1 MTGSRQSG
9 AIRMIAALLEARTG
23 QVLSENRM
31 WRLET
36 SLKPLMRANSLRSLE
51 DLVARLA
58 DQGGGPLANDVVNA
72 LLNNESSFFRDHHV
86 FQMLATQILP
96 HIAQTRKEKSL
107 RIWSA
112 GCSTGQEA
120 YSLAM
125 TLRKQADLWKGW
137 QISILATDI
146 SSSVVER
153 AQAGLFSQIDVQR
166 GLAVNDLL
174 RWFEPAGD
182 TWRISQEL
190 RHMIDFRVD
199 NLFEP
204 QAPSGSY
211 DLVMCRN
218 VQFYF
223 SAEMRRKVFG
233 CLARHSAPGG
243 YLILGAGETVIGQ
256 TIDFTASMQFRG
268 IYERVRPKEDASS
281 VKAA

>member
-1 MTGSRQSG
+1 MNGSRQSS

-36 SLKPLMRANSLRSLE
+36 SLKPLMRAHNLRSLE
-51 DLVARLA
+51 DLVGRLA
-58 DQGGGPLANDVVNA
+58 DQGGGALSNDVVNA

-96 HIAQTRKEKSL
+96 HIARTNTEKSL

-125 TLRKQADLWKGW
+125 TLSKQADLWKGW
-137 QISILATDI
+137 QITILATDI
-146 SSSVVER
+146 SSAVVDR
-153 AQAGLFSQIDVQR
+153 AQSGMFSQIDVQR
-166 GLAVNDLL
+166 GLAINDLL

-182 TWRISQEL
+182 SWRINSEL

-233 CLARHSAPGG
+233 CLARYCTPGG

-256 TIDFTASMQFRG
+256 TTDFTASMQFRG
-268 IYERVRPKEDASS
+268 IYERTRPAGGVSS
-281 VKAA
+281 AEAA